1 MRNIAAVVTSTLAV
15 LSCAWATPDA
25 PKNVETRPPAERLLR
40 SEVRVGNKVVLRGT
54 ASDDGTPDADE
65 VWSMAHTVKLY
76 PTEDFADLKASA
88 DAEEFM
94 VLGTP
99 IPPDGRFDNPVHETD
114 VVFKISSGGEFATMA
129 LQIEKVDVLFG
140 KSWWKVPREAL
151 QLRSTTRLVPR
162 YLVAKL
168 KKPLGKK

>member
-15 LSCAWATPDA
+15 LSCAWHANGERT
-25 PKNVETRPPAERLLR
+25 NEETRSPVERLLR
-40 SEVRVGNKVVLRGT
+40 AEVRVGNRVVLRGI
-54 ASDDGTPDADE
+54 ANDDGSPDADE

-76 PTEDFADLKASA
+76 PTKDFADLKMPA

-99 IPPDGRFDNPVHETD
+99 IPPDGRLDNPVHETD

-140 KSWWKVPREAL
+140 KSWWKVPRDAL
-151 QLRSTTRLVPR
+151 QIRSTTRLVPR

-168 KKPLGKK
+168 KKPLGKE

>member
-1 MRNIAAVVTSTLAV
+1 MRNIAAVVTSTLAF
-15 LSCAWATPDA
+15 LSCAWATPGA
-25 PKNVETRPPAERLLR
+25 PANAEARPPAERLLR
-40 SEVRVGNKVVLRGT
+40 SEVRVGNQVVLRGT

-76 PTEDFADLKASA
+76 PTEDFADLKAPA
-88 DAEEFM
+88 DAEAFM

-99 IPPDGRFDNPVHETD
+99 IPPDGRSDNPVHETD
-114 VVFKISSGGEFATMA
+114 VVFRISGGGEFATMA

-140 KSWWKVPREAL
+140 KSWWQVPRDAL
-151 QLRSTTRLVPR
+151 QIRSTTRLVPR

-168 KKPLGKK
+168 KKPLGEK